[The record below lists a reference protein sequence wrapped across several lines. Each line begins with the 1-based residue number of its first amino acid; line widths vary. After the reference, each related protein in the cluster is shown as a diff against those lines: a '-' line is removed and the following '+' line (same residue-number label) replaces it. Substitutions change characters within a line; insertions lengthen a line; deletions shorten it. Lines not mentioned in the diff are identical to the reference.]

1 MDYATTLPKGY
12 LSNSQI
18 AQYMKCGE
26 AYRYRYLL
34 ADLPPPSGFIIQGQ
48 SVHRAAEALHL
59 SMLNEHPPIQLDAM
73 LQVFSDAHDTGI
85 VNAEIDP
92 ETEVSKGH
100 LKDVGA
106 MLTSKYHQVATG
118 AGQDDKTGLQ
128 LPKVNPVAVEKT
140 YLVNVTPAESDP
152 IPFMAIIDLE
162 EELTVADLKC
172 KKTAVSQQDIDNS
185 LQLSLYAHIT
195 GKACVRFDQLI
206 RPTKKLDARFIRTQ
220 SIKYSADIRHAL
232 DIVREVAEDICAGRF
247 RKTSPDNWWCSK
259 RWCAYWG
266 SCRGKAT

>member
-1 MDYATTLPKGY
+1 
-12 LSNSQI
+12 
-18 AQYMKCGE
+18 
-26 AYRYRYLL
+26 
-34 ADLPPPSGFIIQGQ
+34 
-48 SVHRAAEALHL
+48 
-59 SMLNEHPPIQLDAM
+59 MLNEHPPIQLDAM

-185 LQLSLYAHIT
+185 LQLSLYAYIFQSHGYIVMDLAIDHYN
-195 GKACVRFDQLI
+195 KEIKVPYLEKEVKMMIQEYEMSL
-206 RPTKKLDARFIRTQ
+206 LD
-220 SIKYSADIRHAL
+220 
-232 DIVREVAEDICAGRF
+232 
-247 RKTSPDNWWCSK
+247 
-259 RWCAYWG
+259 
-266 SCRGKAT
+266 